1 MLFNVLFIFLMEYG
15 MAVVWEPSLNMFLNV
30 FHHGV
35 LNRRKKS
42 WCISPP
48 ILYLSVEAHLNY
60 STALNDKLVAFMV
73 LVSITSFQI
82 CIKFFLAVCVTYQ
95 RDAVVPFSWCGKVLN
110 DLFPSHPSFLCT
122 PLTRSVLTFLN
133 LALNHAFCFKM
144 STLCFFL
151 SVKRILLGT
160 G

>member
-1 MLFNVLFIFLMEYG
+1 MLFNVLFIFLMEHG

-48 ILYLSVEAHLNY
+48 ILYLSDEAHWNY
-60 STALNDKLVAFMV
+60 STALKDKVVAFMV

-82 CIKFFLAVCVTYQ
+82 CIKFFLTVCISYQ
-95 RDAVVPFSWCGKVLN
+95 MDAVVPFSWCGKVLN
-110 DLFPSHPSFLCT
+110 DLFPSHPSFLCM

-133 LALNHAFCFKM
+133 LALNHAFHFIM
-144 STLCFFL
+144 STLWFFKAL
-151 SVKRILLGT
+151 KGFY
-160 G
+160 